1 MQDKLNQVEKEHRER
16 IAKLARDKRQSLTDD
31 ERPFPNLPF
40 AEHNQNEVTKTG
52 SPRAHQTLEILRPKS
67 NSKVYKAIKVAV
79 ASDKNGQERKEGNVV
94 IEVNGETEVHRSNKK
109 EVEANRF
116 KENNLDN
123 SYLGSDLHTSSPLSS
138 RRSSVSSSG
147 VNGMYSIQDRAR
159 SNKMS
164 ASHPDLYSVSSI
176 EACSS
181 DLNDS
186 TASGK
191 QRSVAEVRHYRSAE
205 ESQSENVVVLISQSK
220 LKEGPGEKPND
231 SLRAALDMLD
241 GLDEGEDN
249 GEDSAQASPRSVTSV
264 STITSTRYGSY
275 DVHPEL
281 ESSSTD
287 PDADLS
293 PRNPPVFVPPPPPSE
308 PPPPP
313 PPDHE
318 EDGWSEWVTDDV
330 TDEVLNASSV
340 GLTNNSHVSTGMRDK
355 SVGQTPRDSP
365 RESTVSVRNSKS
377 SEGSKEANLSNSN
390 SNAVNDFTLD
400 YFSGSQNDTLGNDR
414 NNDTYT
420 LSSMNVSSSSTHVS
434 SSENASLSLHKS
446 SSKQKQANKTN
457 GEPPPQVNSL
467 RDTLRARRKSADRP
481 RLSADAFVFPE
492 HLLVPEW
499 GRITQADNQQEEVVL
514 DQQTVEYCD
523 PPREPAQSP
532 TRTKEEPIYTL
543 PDRSHKRTSPEL
555 HRNPNGPNS
564 LNGFN
569 ELVESSPGGIS
580 LSYDGEVQPVST
592 SEVEAF
598 MSRSE
603 TRGDLYIQQ
612 QALESVIY
620 AKPAELEVEA
630 VVEEPKLIILNK
642 TSSSLGKCTV
652 PPLTIFLRET
662 SKFTTESNKLLQG
675 DVGELFLR
683 HVTKK
688 PSLPSVSGVTLLY
701 RAI

>member
-1 MQDKLNQVEKEHRER
+1 MQDRLNQVEKEHRER

-31 ERPFPNLPF
+31 ERPFPYLPF
-40 AEHNQNEVTKTG
+40 AEHKQNEVS

-94 IEVNGETEVHRSNKK
+94 IEVNGETEVQRSNQK

-116 KENNLDN
+116 KNNLDN
-123 SYLGSDLHTSSPLSS
+123 SYLGSDLQTSSPLSS

-205 ESQSENVVVLISQSK
+205 ESQSENVVVLISKSN
-220 LKEGPGEKPND
+220 LKEDGLREKPND

-241 GLDEGEDN
+241 GLDEGEDD
-249 GEDSAQASPRSVTSV
+249 GEDSAQASPRSVASV

-313 PPDHE
+313 PPDE

-340 GLTNNSHVSTGMRDK
+340 GLTNNSHIATTVMRDK

-365 RESTVSVRNSKS
+365 RESTVSVRNSMS

-390 SNAVNDFTLD
+390 SNAVSDFTLD
-400 YFSGSQNDTLGNDR
+400 YFSGSQNDTSGNDR
-414 NNDTYT
+414 NSDTYT

-434 SSENASLSLHKS
+434 SSENASLSIHNS
-446 SSKQKQANKTN
+446 STKQKQANKTN

-514 DQQTVEYCD
+514 DQQTVEYCN

-555 HRNPNGPNS
+555 HRNPSGPNS

-569 ELVESSPGGIS
+569 ELVESSPRGIS
-580 LSYDGEVQPVST
+580 LSYGGEAHPVST
-592 SEVEAF
+592 SEVETF

-642 TSSSLGKCTV
+642 TSSSLGKFTFDYL
-652 PPLTIFLRET
+652 LTSYR
-662 SKFTTESNKLLQG
+662 
-675 DVGELFLR
+675 DVSFQIL
-683 HVTKK
+683 V
-688 PSLPSVSGVTLLY
+688 
-701 RAI
+701 